1 MKKIYIKKM
10 QSKVTG
16 QKTLSNYERLKA
28 ERARQMAEKE
38 KTIQTVLDSAKE
50 IKIHSLNNILSKQYR
65 KIHITTKS

>member
-1 MKKIYIKKM
+1 M

-38 KTIQTVLDSAKE
+38 KTIQTVLDSAKG
-50 IKIHSLNNILSKQYR
+50 KLKFIHLIIYCLNSIEKFISPQIVKYV
-65 KIHITTKS
+65 